1 MFLDIKFLV
10 RDSQSKPTPMYQ
22 NCWTTASP
30 HAVTRLC
37 CLRYRREHLSLKL
50 PPLGYIHVHDRGALY
65 YYACAF
71 HLDGQGMFPPP
82 PPISCHAQ
90 LASCHGT
97 TSETSL
103 SLCGWVERDDE
114 GDGDWRYGSG
124 GQSSG
129 GSHSHRPQTK
139 WRVGVPLLQG
149 WRPKV
154 RKTNYYL
161 NLVQIHHSC
170 EWAGMLNLD
179 Y

>member
-1 MFLDIKFLV
+1 MIHNQNQHPCTKIVEQQRPLM
-10 RDSQSKPTPMYQ
+10 QSPSYAAWGTGGSI
-22 NCWTTASP
+22 WASNYC
-30 HAVTRLC
+30 HWD
-37 CLRYRREHLSLKL
+37 
-50 PPLGYIHVHDRGALY
+50 IHVHDRGALY

-82 PPISCHAQ
+82 PPIPWHAQ